1 MSVVRGSLPG
11 QPAMVLGDRQE
22 LDRYSAADLLRT
34 YGVCE
39 IGRFEL
45 PHEDD
50 ADRSRERQAPVLD
63 AVIHAAQKNKAQ
75 IVLLGLR
82 ANAARQHCLRTFPRA
97 TLLPP
102 DQSDPV
108 TSTVSAGACKLQL
121 HAPLTSLERAVKRS
135 LDVLIAATMLLLLSP
150 LLLLVSI
157 AIKLSSPG
165 PVIFRQ
171 HRNGLNGRQ
180 FTIYKFR
187 SMTVM
192 ENGATIRQA
201 QINDKRVTRLGSILR
216 SSSIDELPQLVNVL
230 RGDMSLVGPRPHAL
244 AHDRQY
250 SKTITNYALRQR
262 VKPGITGW
270 AQVSGARGETA
281 RLETMERRVNLDL
294 WYINNWSVWLDMRI
308 LLRTCVVIHR
318 SPNAY

>member
-1 MSVVRGSLPG
+1 
-11 QPAMVLGDRQE
+11 MVLGDRQE

-45 PHEDD
+45 PNEDD
-50 ADRSRERQAPVLD
+50 SDRSRERQAPVLD
-63 AVIHAAQKNKAQ
+63 AVIHAAKKNKAQ

-82 ANAARQHCLRTFPRA
+82 ANAARPQFIRHCLHTFPRA

-102 DQSDPV
+102 DQSEPV
-108 TSTVSAGACKLQL
+108 ARSSSPGGYELQQQ
-121 HAPLTSLERAVKRS
+121 APLTSLQRAAKRS
-135 LDVLIAATMLLLLSP
+135 LDVLIATTMLLLLSP

-171 HRNGLNGRQ
+171 HRNGVNGRQ

-201 QINDKRVTRLGSILR
+201 QLNDKRVTRLGSILR

-250 SKTITNYALRQR
+250 SKTIANYALRQR

-294 WYINNWSVWLDMRI
+294 WYINNWSIWLDLKI
-308 LLRTCVVIHR
+308 LLRTCLVVHR

>member
-1 MSVVRGSLPG
+1 MLSQLQHRSRQIAGASLACSSNKGWGGEMSVVRGSLPG

-45 PHEDD
+45 PQEDD
-50 ADRSRERQAPVLD
+50 ADRSLERQAPVLD
-63 AVIHAAQKNKAQ
+63 AVIHAAKKNKAQ

-82 ANAARQHCLRTFPRA
+82 ANAARPQFIQHCLRTFPRA

-102 DQSDPV
+102 DQSEHV
-108 TSTVSAGACKLQL
+108 ANSAGACELQ
-121 HAPLTSLERAVKRS
+121 HAPLTSLERAIKRS
-135 LDVLIAATMLLLLSP
+135 LDVLFAATMLLLLSP

-171 HRNGLNGRQ
+171 HRNGLNGHQ

-187 SMTVM
+187 SMSVM

-230 RGDMSLVGPRPHAL
+230 RGD
-244 AHDRQY
+244 
-250 SKTITNYALRQR
+250 
-262 VKPGITGW
+262 
-270 AQVSGARGETA
+270 
-281 RLETMERRVNLDL
+281 
-294 WYINNWSVWLDMRI
+294 
-308 LLRTCVVIHR
+308 
-318 SPNAY
+318 